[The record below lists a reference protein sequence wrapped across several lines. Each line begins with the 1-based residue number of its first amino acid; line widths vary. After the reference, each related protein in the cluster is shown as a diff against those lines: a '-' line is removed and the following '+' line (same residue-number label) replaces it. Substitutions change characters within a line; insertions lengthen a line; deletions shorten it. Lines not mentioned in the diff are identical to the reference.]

1 MEAEPINQ
9 LKPERTRTR
18 WSPAL
23 DKVFADLMV
32 KQIQLGNRPNSFFDK
47 KTWNAIRDE
56 FNKHTDLNFN
66 NNQLRKHFDVLRTRF
81 NSLKPASS
89 HQNNDFAIDNSC
101 SIQFDLWDD
110 CSAQCRP
117 EMGKA
122 KDCPIYDQLCV
133 IFTDTSGDGK
143 YAQSSHFEELD
154 KSAENGTAHALPGLE
169 ASHPENEGPPMPRTT
184 GERKR
189 KQAAETQQSQEE
201 QNRND
206 DHREAVAESLLDM
219 ITAFKERKVVQPQ
232 KKKDGRYSI
241 TSCIRV
247 LDSIKGID
255 ERLYFAALDLFEEPN
270 SRETF
275 ISLKGDEFKL
285 AWLQGKCGVH
295 SLATLFGF

>member
-154 KSAENGTAHALPGLE
+154 KSAENGTAHALPVVIIF
-169 ASHPENEGPPMPRTT
+169 RTT